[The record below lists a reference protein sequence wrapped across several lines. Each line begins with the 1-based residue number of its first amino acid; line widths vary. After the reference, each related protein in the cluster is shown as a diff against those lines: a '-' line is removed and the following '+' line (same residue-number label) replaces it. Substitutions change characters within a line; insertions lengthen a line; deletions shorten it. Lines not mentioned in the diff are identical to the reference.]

1 MVLYALGTQH
11 LAHDEVGDGAHA
23 HITPSF
29 IVVVVLARH
38 QLVCLCGDLVVQSR
52 GLFYGQVGLVDHTE
66 LQLDNTHR
74 RIVDNADELRL
85 DAFIHKLFRGCLQRP
100 DSLYFDKNLI
110 RNGRC
115 AQDAPGRTVVLHLVD
130 KQFAALR
137 QYAMKL
143 GFCIFLLHEKCI
155 FAKIKLFSML
165 RINSRNKTLI
175 FDRPALMGI
184 LNVTPD
190 SFSDGGRY
198 NQMDKALQHCEQMIA
213 DGADFID
220 IGGYSTRPNNAIATE
235 QEELE
240 RVVPILKAIRTAFPE
255 VLISIDTF
263 RKNIAEACMN
273 EGADLIND
281 ISGGLFDAEML
292 PYIGKNHIPYV
303 MMHCVGTPETMHQYT
318 LGGDIHQIVMDF
330 FKQQCTILEA
340 YGEQQI
346 ILDPGIGFGKS
357 IEANYQLLGDLERYR
372 YNGLPVL
379 IGISRKSLIFKV
391 LGTTP
396 QAAEN
401 GTTILNTI
409 ALLHGA
415 DILRVHDVK
424 NAREAIELVGTFCN
438 FAPKFNL

>member
-1 MVLYALGTQH
+1 MFQLKTQ
-11 LAHDEVGDGAHA
+11 
-23 HITPSF
+23 
-29 IVVVVLARH
+29 
-38 QLVCLCGDLVVQSR
+38 
-52 GLFYGQVGLVDHTE
+52 
-66 LQLDNTHR
+66 
-74 RIVDNADELRL
+74 
-85 DAFIHKLFRGCLQRP
+85 
-100 DSLYFDKNLI
+100 DKTIL
-110 RNGRC
+110 
-115 AQDAPGRTVVLHLVD
+115 
-130 KQFAALR
+130 
-137 QYAMKL
+137 
-143 GFCIFLLHEKCI
+143 
-155 FAKIKLFSML
+155 
-165 RINSRNKTLI
+165 
-175 FDRPALMGI
+175 FDRPAVMGI

-198 NQMDKALQHCEQMIA
+198 NQMGKALQHCEQLIA

-220 IGGYSTRPNNAIATE
+220 IGGCSTRPNNAIASE
-235 QEELE
+235 QEELK

-263 RKNIAEACMN
+263 RKNVAEACMD

-281 ISGGLFDAEML
+281 ISGGLFDEEML
-292 PYIGKNHIPYV
+292 PYIGQNHIPYIL
-303 MMHCVGTPETMHQYT
+303 MHCVGTPETMHQFK
-318 LGGDIHQIVMDF
+318 LGGDIHQTVMDF
-330 FKQQCTILEA
+330 FKQQCEVLET

-357 IEANYQLLGDLERYR
+357 LEANYQLLGDLERYR

-401 GTTILNTI
+401 GTTVLNTI

>member
-1 MVLYALGTQH
+1 
-11 LAHDEVGDGAHA
+11 
-23 HITPSF
+23 
-29 IVVVVLARH
+29 
-38 QLVCLCGDLVVQSR
+38 
-52 GLFYGQVGLVDHTE
+52 
-66 LQLDNTHR
+66 
-74 RIVDNADELRL
+74 
-85 DAFIHKLFRGCLQRP
+85 
-100 DSLYFDKNLI
+100 
-110 RNGRC
+110 
-115 AQDAPGRTVVLHLVD
+115 
-130 KQFAALR
+130 
-137 QYAMKL
+137 
-143 GFCIFLLHEKCI
+143 
-155 FAKIKLFSML
+155 ML

-198 NQMDKALQHCEQMIA
+198 NQMDKAVQHCEQLIA

-220 IGGYSTRPNNAIATE
+220 IGGCSTRPNNAIATK
-235 QEELE
+235 QEEME
-240 RVVPILKAIRTAFPE
+240 RVIPILKAIRTAFPE

-263 RKNIAEACMN
+263 RKNVAEACMD

-281 ISGGLFDAEML
+281 ISGGLFDDEML

-318 LGGDIHQIVMDF
+318 LSGDIHQTVMDF
-330 FKQQCTILEA
+330 FKRQCGVLEA
-340 YGEQQI
+340 FGEQQI
-346 ILDPGIGFGKS
+346 ILDSGIGFGKS
-357 IEANYQLLGDLERYR
+357 LEANYQLLGDLERYR

-396 QAAEN
+396 QDAEN
-401 GTTILNTI
+401 GTTVLNTI
-409 ALLHGA
+409 ALLNGA

-438 FAPKFNL
+438 FAPNFNL